1 MHIKTD
7 IKLDFDDVLLC
18 PKISGLVSRKSVNI
32 TRDLIMIHSGHTH
45 SGIPII
51 ASNMDGVGTFSMAM
65 ELQKHNMYTAIRK
78 HYTPDEWDTAVDN
91 DLDLTRVAVCTG
103 SNAIHDPDAQDY
115 ATLKTILERHPI
127 IEMICIDV
135 ANGYQRNFL
144 RFVRR
149 VRKEFPD
156 KTIMAGNVVTPE
168 ITGELIHAGA
178 DIIKVGIGPG
188 SACTTR
194 IVTGVG
200 YPQLSAIME
209 CAEAAHGING
219 MVVADGGCRT
229 SGDVVKAFA
238 AGADFVMLGG
248 MLAGHRESEEQVT
261 NENGLPLTE
270 LPSGNFT
277 DGNVVLSEEEC
288 SVRFYGMSSDD
299 AMEKHGTRKD
309 GYRSSEGKVVSLPF
323 RGPAE
328 KTILEVL
335 GGVRSACTYL
345 GAVKLKE
352 ISKRATFV
360 RVNTT
365 HNRVFDQYNV

>member
-115 ATLKTILERHPI
+115 ATLKTILERHPV

-156 KTIMAGNVVTPE
+156 KTIMAGNVV
-168 ITGELIHAGA
+168 
-178 DIIKVGIGPG
+178 
-188 SACTTR
+188 S
-194 IVTGVG
+194 
-200 YPQLSAIME
+200 
-209 CAEAAHGING
+209 
-219 MVVADGGCRT
+219 
-229 SGDVVKAFA
+229 
-238 AGADFVMLGG
+238 
-248 MLAGHRESEEQVT
+248 
-261 NENGLPLTE
+261 
-270 LPSGNFT
+270 
-277 DGNVVLSEEEC
+277 
-288 SVRFYGMSSDD
+288 MSS
-299 AMEKHGTRKD
+299 K
-309 GYRSSEGKVVSLPF
+309 SSGS
-323 RGPAE
+323 
-328 KTILEVL
+328 
-335 GGVRSACTYL
+335 C
-345 GAVKLKE
+345 
-352 ISKRATFV
+352 
-360 RVNTT
+360 
-365 HNRVFDQYNV
+365 